1 LARIELPPSG
11 SGPPPWTADHAIEP
25 ALAVAL
31 IRAQCEGAPDA
42 PLELV
47 GRGWDVD
54 VYRMGDLAFRF
65 PRRKL
70 GITTVEN
77 EMKVLP
83 RLAPLLPIAVP
94 VPLHV
99 GHATPEFPAPF
110 YGHRFIEGITAD
122 RAGIELLTRKG
133 LARPV
138 AEFLRALH
146 ALDATALSVEPDTLR
161 RDMRTVADRTVPQ
174 LERLERRALPAR
186 LSDCL
191 ARARTMLSE
200 PPANASPG
208 TPDHVIHGDFYARH
222 LLLDPE
228 GALAGVLD
236 WGDVCHGD
244 RAVDL
249 AVAYTFLPPDAR
261 SEFWTAYGDLDDET
275 RSRARHIGLCR
286 HAISLLAYALD
297 VEDQDLVEEASYAL
311 VAALS

>member
-1 LARIELPPSG
+1 MARIELSPSG

-25 ALAVAL
+25 ALARAL
-31 IRAQCEGAPDA
+31 IRAQCEGVAEA

-70 GITTVEN
+70 GIMTVEN
-77 EMKVLP
+77 ELKVLP
-83 RLAPLLPIAVP
+83 RLAPLLPLAVP

-110 YGHRFIEGITAD
+110 YGHRFMEGITAD
-122 RAGIELLTRKG
+122 RAGIDPLARKR
-133 LARPV
+133 LARPL

-146 ALDATALSVEPDTLR
+146 ALDAAELGVEPDTLR
-161 RDMRTVADRTVPQ
+161 RDMRSVAGRTVPQ
-174 LERLERRALPAR
+174 LERLERRALRAR

-191 ARARTMLSE
+191 ARARAKLSE
-200 PPANASPG
+200 PPANATSG

-228 GALAGVLD
+228 GGLSSVLD

-249 AVAYTFLPPDAR
+249 AVAYTFLPPGAR
-261 SEFWTAYGDLDDET
+261 SEFWPAYGELDDET

-297 VEDQDLVEEASYAL
+297 IEDQDLVEEASYAL
-311 VAALS
+311 VAALA